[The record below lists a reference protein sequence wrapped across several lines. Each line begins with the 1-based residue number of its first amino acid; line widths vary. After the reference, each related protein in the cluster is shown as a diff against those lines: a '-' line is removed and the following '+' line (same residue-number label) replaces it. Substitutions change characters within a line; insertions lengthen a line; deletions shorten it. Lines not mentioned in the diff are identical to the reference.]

1 LRFFEGV
8 RIQELEIRMAE
19 PGVRIESVMH
29 MARDAKAA
37 SGRLAQLSTEMK
49 NRALLAIAQKLSDH
63 TKAIL
68 QANEQDLKAA
78 QALIEAGELSASSFN
93 RLKVDAAKLAEM
105 IAGVQQVAGLED
117 PIGKITLTTELD
129 EGLTLYR
136 INCPIGVIGVIF
148 ESRPDALVQIAT
160 LCLKTGNSVLL
171 KGGSEAEHSN
181 RALFNAIQSALAEI
195 GLPSDALF
203 LLESREDVNA
213 LLGAEG
219 LVDLIIPRGSNSLV
233 RFIQENT
240 NIPVLG
246 HAEGICHIYVDRAA
260 DLDKALKVLLDAK
273 TQYAAVCNAAESLLV
288 HQEIA
293 GDFLSPMIATLQQAG
308 VEIRCAK
315 SDIDAYALD
324 GVSLASEEDWRTEY
338 NELILS
344 VKTVASIE
352 EAIAH
357 INRYGSRHT
366 DVMITQDTVAFAKF
380 FAEVDSAGVFLNAST
395 RFADG
400 FRYGFGAEVGISTY
414 KLHPRGP
421 VGLDGLVTYKYQL
434 IGDGHIVADYTGKG
448 AKAFKHHIKLT

>member
-1 LRFFEGV
+1 MTV
-8 RIQELEIRMAE
+8 SKM
-19 PGVRIESVMH
+19 RIESVIH
-29 MARDAKAA
+29 MAQQAKAA
-37 SGRLAQLSTEMK
+37 SGILAQISTDAK
-49 NRALLAIAQKLSDH
+49 NDALLAIARNL
-63 TKAIL
+63 KAQTDNIL
-68 QANEQDLKAA
+68 KANEKDLAAA
-78 QALIEAGELSASSFN
+78 QRLVDTGEMSDAGFR
-93 RLKVDAAKLAEM
+93 RLKLDEAKLADM
-105 IAGVQQVAGLED
+105 IEGVQQVAQLED
-117 PIGKITLTTELD
+117 PVGKITLTTELD

-181 RALFNAIQSALAEI
+181 RALFNAIQEALAEVN
-195 GLPSDALF
+195 LPTDSLY

-213 LLGAEG
+213 LLEAEG
-219 LVDLIIPRGSNSLV
+219 FVDLIIPRGSNSLV
-233 RFIQENT
+233 RFIKENT

-246 HAEGICHIYVDRAA
+246 HAEGICHVYIDRAA
-260 DLDKALKVLLDAK
+260 NLDKALKVALDAK
-273 TQYAAVCNAAESLLV
+273 TQYAAVCNAAETLLI

-293 GDFLSPMIATLQQAG
+293 GEFLPLMISALQKAG

-315 SDIDAYALD
+315 PDIISYGLE
-324 GVSLASEEDWRTEY
+324 GVYPASEEDWRTEY
-338 NELILS
+338 NDLILS
-344 VKTVASIE
+344 VKTVTSTE
-352 EAIAH
+352 DAIAH
-357 INRYGSRHT
+357 INQYGSRHT
-366 DVMITQDTVAFAKF
+366 DAMITEDRAAFAKF

-434 IGDGHIVADYTGKG
+434 IGDGHIVADYAGKG
-448 AKAFKHHIKLT
+448 AKTFKHKLKLP